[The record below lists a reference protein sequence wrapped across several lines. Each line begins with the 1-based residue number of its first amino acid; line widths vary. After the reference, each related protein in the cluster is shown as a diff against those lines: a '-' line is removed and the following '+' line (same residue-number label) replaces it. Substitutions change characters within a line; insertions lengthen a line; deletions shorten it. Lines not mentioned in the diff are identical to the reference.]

1 MTDRARPNLKQIASK
16 VMELLEPELAAD
28 GLEILDVRVFQ
39 GGGRLQ
45 VRIYVDL
52 SEGGITL
59 GQCAKAGRSVNF
71 LMEEADILL
80 GQYVLEVSSP
90 GVRRPLR
97 LASHFQQAL
106 DQRVDLKVRKGF
118 KSHRIRGKLLSFDG
132 KLLRVELPVPKGSD
146 ATEGEIKT
154 VLLSDIQEANL
165 DPDFDAKALINADRR
180 QKKADRKEDRQA
192 RKKPKKG
199 RPKNLDGK
207 KGAFNKSTGPSQE
220 D

>member
-1 MTDRARPNLKQIASK
+1 MTDRARPNRQLMASK

-28 GLEILDVRVFQ
+28 DLEILDVRVFQ

-52 SEGGITL
+52 IDGGITL

-71 LMEEADILL
+71 LMEEADIFP

-97 LASHFQQAL
+97 TASHFKNAL
-106 DQRVDLKVRKGF
+106 EQRVDLKVRQGF
-118 KSHRIRGKLLSFDG
+118 KSRRVRGELISFDG
-132 KLLRVELPVPKGSD
+132 QQLKVELPIPTGSD
-146 ATEGEIKT
+146 AEKGEISK
-154 VLLSDIQEANL
+154 VLLKDILEANL
-165 DPDFDAKALINADRR
+165 DPDFDAKALINAARR
-180 QKKADRKEDRQA
+180 KKKDERREERQA

-199 RPKNLDGK
+199 RPKNRDGK
-207 KGAFNKSTGPSQE
+207 
-220 D
+220 

>member
-1 MTDRARPNLKQIASK
+1 MTDRARPNLQLMASK

-28 GLEILDVRVFQ
+28 DLEILDVRVFQ

-52 SEGGITL
+52 IDGGITL

-71 LMEEADILL
+71 LMEEADIFP

-97 LASHFQQAL
+97 TASHFKNAL
-106 DQRVDLKVRKGF
+106 EQRVDLKVRQGF
-118 KSHRIRGKLLSFDG
+118 KSRRVRGELISFDG
-132 KLLRVELPVPKGSD
+132 QQLKVELPIPTGSD
-146 ATEGEIKT
+146 AEKGEISK
-154 VLLSDIQEANL
+154 VLLKDILEANL
-165 DPDFDAKALINADRR
+165 DPDFDAKALINAARR
-180 QKKADRKEDRQA
+180 KKKDERREERQA

-199 RPKNLDGK
+199 RPKNRDGK
-207 KGAFNKSTGPSQE
+207 
-220 D
+220 

>member
-1 MTDRARPNLKQIASK
+1 MDWRQAVTDRARPNLQLMASK

-28 GLEILDVRVFQ
+28 DLEILDVRVFQ

-52 SEGGITL
+52 IDGGITL

-71 LMEEADILL
+71 LMEEADIFP

-97 LASHFQQAL
+97 TASHFKNAL
-106 DQRVDLKVRKGF
+106 EQRVDLKVRQGF
-118 KSHRIRGKLLSFDG
+118 KSRRVRGELISFDG
-132 KLLRVELPVPKGSD
+132 QQLKVELPIPTGSD
-146 ATEGEIKT
+146 AEKGEISK
-154 VLLSDIQEANL
+154 VLLKDILEANL
-165 DPDFDAKALINADRR
+165 DPDFDAKALINAARR
-180 QKKADRKEDRQA
+180 KKKDERREERQA

-199 RPKNLDGK
+199 RPKNRDGK
-207 KGAFNKSTGPSQE
+207 
-220 D
+220 

>member
-1 MTDRARPNLKQIASK
+1 MTDRARPNLQLMASK

-28 GLEILDVRVFQ
+28 DLEILDVRVFQ

-52 SEGGITL
+52 IDGGITL

-71 LMEEADILL
+71 LMEEADIFP

-97 LASHFQQAL
+97 TASHFKNAL
-106 DQRVDLKVRKGF
+106 EQRVDLKVRQGF
-118 KSHRIRGKLLSFDG
+118 KSRRVRGELISFDG
-132 KLLRVELPVPKGSD
+132 QQLKVELPIPTGSD
-146 ATEGEIKT
+146 AEKGEISK
-154 VLLSDIQEANL
+154 VLLKDILEANL
-165 DPDFDAKALINADRR
+165 DPDFDAKALINAARR
-180 QKKADRKEDRQA
+180 KKKEERREERQA

-199 RPKNLDGK
+199 RPKNRDGK
-207 KGAFNKSTGPSQE
+207 
-220 D
+220 